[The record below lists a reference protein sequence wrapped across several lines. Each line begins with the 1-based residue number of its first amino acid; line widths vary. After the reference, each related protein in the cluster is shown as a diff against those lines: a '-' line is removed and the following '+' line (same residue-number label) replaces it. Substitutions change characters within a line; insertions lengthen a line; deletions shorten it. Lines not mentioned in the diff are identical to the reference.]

1 MDNSIVMTTHL
12 SNNNGVLV
20 DTRTLEENGRLMHV
34 ILQLQLTD
42 GRIVV
47 INRYFMKSNLT
58 CEELLEQN
66 EVITTKRYM
75 LLLVMFL

>member
-20 DTRTLEENGRLMHV
+20 DTRTEEGGRLMHV
-34 ILQLQLTD
+34 VLQLQLTD

-47 INRYFMKSNLT
+47 INRYFLKSNLT

-66 EVITTKRYM
+66 EVVTTKRYVW
-75 LLLVMFL
+75 LLLLLI

>member
-20 DTRTLEENGRLMHV
+20 DNRTLEEGGRLMHV
-34 ILQLQLTD
+34 VLQLQLTD

-47 INRYFMKSNLT
+47 INRYFLKSNLT

-66 EVITTKRYM
+66 EVVTTKRYVW
-75 LLLVMFL
+75 LLLLLI

>member
-20 DTRTLEENGRLMHV
+20 DTRTLEEGGRLMDV
-34 ILQLQLTD
+34 VLQLQLTD

-47 INRYFMKSNLT
+47 INRYFLKSNLT

-66 EVITTKRYM
+66 EVVTTKRYVW
-75 LLLVMFL
+75 LLLLLI